1 MLTLRDVPNPR
12 NVDFWNHSSGDGDRS
27 LNIIV

>member
-12 NVDFWNHSSGDGDRS
+12 NVDFWNHSSGDGDR